1 MDGFLQILVF
11 DVDSFFKYDDQ
22 VVLARVKHASVS
34 QVGLEPDN
42 DNSM

>member
-1 MDGFLQILVF
+1 MKLNGILNEF
-11 DVDSFFKYDDQ
+11 EMSFFKYDDQ